1 MANGEESM
9 REYNDC
15 MSEYKSINEKR
26 LPEHPLAFGDQD
38 ENGVDL
44 SLIREL
50 LKLSPVARLRRMDRA
65 TTDALR
71 VRKYAR
77 EQR

>member
-1 MANGEESM
+1 MLL
-9 REYNDC
+9 REYNKD
-15 MSEYKSINEKR
+15 MDRKGAQKTSQARSYGE
-26 LPEHPLAFGDQD
+26 QD

-50 LKLSPVARLRRMDRA
+50 LQLAPVDRLRRMDRA

-71 VRKYAR
+71 LRKYAR